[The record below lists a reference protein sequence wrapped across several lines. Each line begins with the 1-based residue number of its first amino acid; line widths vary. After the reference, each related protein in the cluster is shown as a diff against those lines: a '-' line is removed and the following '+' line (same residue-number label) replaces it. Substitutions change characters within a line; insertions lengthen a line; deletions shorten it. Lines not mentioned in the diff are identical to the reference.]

1 MYSSLEQAVVNS
13 YNLAMY
19 TGTGFEE
26 EVQVIAFF
34 EKGYV

>member
-1 MYSSLEQAVVNS
+1 MHSSIEQTMVGS
-13 YNLAMY
+13 GNLAVY

-26 EVQVIAFF
+26 AVLAKAFF